1 MARPTNITL
10 CSFCGKSHAEVKKL
24 IAGPGVYIC
33 DNCVLLCKQVLDK
46 EFAAQAKKP
55 KAKATIPKPAE
66 IKRQLDLSIIGQDHA
81 KKTLA
86 VAVHNHYKRI
96 TQEPN
101 TPPAEGEEAPPPGPH
116 DHVEIEKSNILMV
129 GPTGSGKTLLARN
142 LAQILDVPFAIA
154 DATTLT
160 EAGYVG

>member
-33 DNCVLLCKQVLDK
+33 DNCVVLCKQVLDK
-46 EFAAQAKKP
+46 ELASQSRKNKP
-55 KAKATIPKPAE
+55 RATIAKPAE
-66 IKRQLDLSIIGQDHA
+66 IKRQLDLQCVGQEHG

-96 TQEPN
+96 LQEPAVS
-101 TPPAEGEEAPPPGPH
+101 PESDAAGSPHAE
-116 DHVEIEKSNILMV
+116 VEIEKSNILMI
-129 GPTGSGKTLLARN
+129 G
-142 LAQILDVPFAIA
+142 
-154 DATTLT
+154 
-160 EAGYVG
+160 